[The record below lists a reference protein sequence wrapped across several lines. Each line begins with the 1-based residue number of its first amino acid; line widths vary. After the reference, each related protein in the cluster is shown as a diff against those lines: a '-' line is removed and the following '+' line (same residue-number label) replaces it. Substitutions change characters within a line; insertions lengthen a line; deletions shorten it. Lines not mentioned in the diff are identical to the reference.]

1 MAPAKKPDKKS
12 ADSLAQPLGNSRNLD
27 INQPS
32 PASSTERAGA
42 LNEAKRGGAPET
54 ETEQDAGSLREQQVA
69 SRRAQ
74 AASGQ
79 ASEEKI
85 EKDEK
90 QGKVDAAISK
100 ATAPIKRGTS
110 NLLKQAWIN
119 LVNSLGLTLIWI
131 NIHVFLRMVLGE
143 KLFCK
148 LGEEW
153 LGSMPAASTPGG
165 EKANK
170 EAGQAIGI
178 AEAPGLACLDGCCLL
193 LVIIIVSIITMI
205 VGFIENP
212 MRAIVAVLKTIIGNL
227 WK

>member
-12 ADSLAQPLGNSRNLD
+12 AGSLAQPLGDSRNLD

-32 PASSTERAGA
+32 PASSAERAGA
-42 LNEAKRGGAPET
+42 INKAKRGGAPEA
-54 ETEQDAGSLREQQVA
+54 ETEQGTDSLREQQMA
-69 SRRAQ
+69 SRRAKT
-74 AASGQ
+74 ASGQ
-79 ASEEKI
+79 AGRGGA

-100 ATAPIKRGTS
+100 ATASMKKGTS
-110 NLLKQAWIN
+110 SCLKNAWMSLLGGFIPA
-119 LVNSLGLTLIWI
+119 LLWI

-153 LGSMPAASTPGG
+153 LGSVPAASTPGG
-165 EKANK
+165 EEANK

-193 LVIIIVSIITMI
+193 LLILIISLIIMI
-205 VGFIENP
+205 GGFIDNP
-212 MRAIVAVLKTIIGNL
+212 PKAFVIFLKIMISNL
-227 WK
+227 